1 MALEI
6 KIPAMGEGIIEATII
21 RWLVNEG
28 KQVKKDEPL
37 VEIATDKVDSE
48 IMAPSDGIIENIVAE
63 EGAVVK
69 VGGTICLLSSS
80 NEEASKPS
88 NPIKS
93 TSVENKKKAEPKKQ
107 VPHPVL
113 VDEGTDSSGRK
124 FISPF
129 VRNLA
134 IREGIPM
141 NILESLEGTGLNG
154 RLTKDDILAM
164 IENGNHFGNGHE
176 SAVKEKKQSQK
187 TISESQPESGIQTES
202 DNNIEIR
209 ELDRMRK
216 LIAQN
221 MVKSKQ
227 ISPHVSSFVEVNVS
241 RIVNWR
247 NAVKDEFQK
256 KYNEKLTYLPIIIEA
271 AAKALKDFPTVNA
284 SFVNETLH
292 VKKQINIGIATALDN
307 GNLVVP
313 VIKNAG
319 ELNLP
324 GIAKSLND
332 VTKRAKNST
341 LLPTDIQG
349 GTFTITNIG
358 TFGNIGGT
366 PIINQPELAILAVGT
381 IVKKPVAVYSNNQYG
396 VAIQDVV
403 QLWLSYDHRIIDGF
417 LGGSFLKRIADYLDQ
432 FDEQK
437 II

>member
-1 MALEI
+1 MAVEI

-48 IMAPSDGIIENIVAE
+48 IMSPSDGIIENIVAE

-69 VGGTICLLSSS
+69 VGGTICLLKSS
-80 NEEASKPS
+80 NEEASKPLS
-88 NPIKS
+88 PIKS
-93 TSVENKKKAEPKKQ
+93 TSVENKKTAEPKKQ
-107 VPHPVL
+107 VPRPVM
-113 VDEGTDSSGRK
+113 VDEGTDTSGRK

-141 NILESLEGTGLNG
+141 NVLESLEGTGLNG

-164 IENGNHFGNGHE
+164 IENGNHSGNGHE
-176 SAVKEKKQSQK
+176 TAGKEKKQKQN
-187 TISESQPESGIQTES
+187 TISESQPESTIQTEP
-202 DNNIEIR
+202 DNNTEIR

-227 ISPHVSSFVEVNVS
+227 VSPHVSSFVEVNVS

-247 NAVKDEFQK
+247 NTVKDEFQK

-271 AAKALKDFPTVNA
+271 TAKALKDFPTVNA

-319 ELNLP
+319 ELNLA

-381 IVKKPVAVYSNNQYG
+381 IVKKPVALYSNNQYG

-417 LGGSFLKRIADYLDQ
+417 LGGSFLKRIADYLEQ